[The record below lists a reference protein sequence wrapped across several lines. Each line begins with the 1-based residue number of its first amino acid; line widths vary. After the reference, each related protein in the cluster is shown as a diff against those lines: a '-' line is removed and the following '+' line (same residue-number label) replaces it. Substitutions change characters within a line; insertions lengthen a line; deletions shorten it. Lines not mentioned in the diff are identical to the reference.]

1 MAPSWMSMSPATP
14 AQSNPQTSPAHP
26 PLASLASKLGVLVLA
41 SRDLASRSAVASNPV
56 ALSVTTV
63 SMGLLG
69 IRALIARRN
78 LGGGGGG
85 GGGRSGSARKH
96 KGENFDTPGSA
107 LRVYKDGTAVPL
119 ETNDTTQK
127 TQKAAST
134 QKKSSN
140 LATRLQNDN
149 LKKRSV
155 VVVDLPPLLVLK
167 ATAGPSAGKTY
178 EADPYAGALVIG
190 RGGPCE
196 FALTND
202 PEVST
207 SHAEIDWNEED
218 RVWRI
223 RDVGSLNGTKL
234 NGAPLVSRGSEG
246 GSPFFTILEGDVIEL
261 GTKTQVLV
269 NLTSHEAQSSVPR
282 HAKHASTTTRDITT
296 SEPTPGNHA
305 IPSSAIPKPIGID
318 ASPVGKSEMV
328 VNRFGICYHAASLVG
343 AQGAQNM
350 PNEDAL
356 VADVPL
362 RTHPTLALF
371 AAIDGHCGPAAAAR
385 IQDLLPR
392 AVASAVTRNAGV
404 EGRLS
409 AEALADGMG
418 AVVLT
423 EALEKLDADLCA
435 SPDCEHCGAVACVVL
450 LWRTMPYNTDARSS
464 LERTSSVGN
473 DQAINT
479 PRRGV
484 RFGDPA
490 TLQGICATVGDS
502 RAVLLQDQLKG
513 PGSHRNGVDATF
525 LTGLHRLNVPSE
537 RKRIAKL
544 RGETRMRGGE
554 QRIFGLS
561 VSRALGD
568 AFVKRAD
575 KGFTGTPELS
585 SVFSMGP
592 SDAIIMA
599 TDGLWDF
606 CTEGQA
612 CRAWMN
618 ARNANAPKRW
628 DDVSSSSKAAAS
640 DAANSLI
647 ALKKSRRD
655 DASVLVIAPL
665 KFT

>member
-1 MAPSWMSMSPATP
+1 MVSPATP
-14 AQSNPQTSPAHP
+14 AQSNPHTSQAP

-41 SRDLASRSAVASNPV
+41 SRDLASQSAVASNPV

-78 LGGGGGG
+78 LG

-134 QKKSSN
+134 QKKSSKAAQN
-140 LATRLQNDN
+140 SALATRLQNDN

-269 NLTSHEAQSSVPR
+269 TLTSHEAQSSGFSLR
-282 HAKHASTTTRDITT
+282 H
-296 SEPTPGNHA
+296 
-305 IPSSAIPKPIGID
+305 
-318 ASPVGKSEMV
+318 
-328 VNRFGICYHAASLVG
+328 
-343 AQGAQNM
+343 
-350 PNEDAL
+350 
-356 VADVPL
+356 
-362 RTHPTLALF
+362 
-371 AAIDGHCGPAAAAR
+371 
-385 IQDLLPR
+385 
-392 AVASAVTRNAGV
+392 
-404 EGRLS
+404 
-409 AEALADGMG
+409 
-418 AVVLT
+418 
-423 EALEKLDADLCA
+423 
-435 SPDCEHCGAVACVVL
+435 
-450 LWRTMPYNTDARSS
+450 
-464 LERTSSVGN
+464 
-473 DQAINT
+473 
-479 PRRGV
+479 GV
-484 RFGDPA
+484 RPA
-490 TLQGICATVGDS
+490 
-502 RAVLLQDQLKG
+502 
-513 PGSHRNGVDATF
+513 
-525 LTGLHRLNVPSE
+525 
-537 RKRIAKL
+537 
-544 RGETRMRGGE
+544 
-554 QRIFGLS
+554 
-561 VSRALGD
+561 
-568 AFVKRAD
+568 
-575 KGFTGTPELS
+575 
-585 SVFSMGP
+585 
-592 SDAIIMA
+592 
-599 TDGLWDF
+599 
-606 CTEGQA
+606 
-612 CRAWMN
+612 
-618 ARNANAPKRW
+618 
-628 DDVSSSSKAAAS
+628 
-640 DAANSLI
+640 
-647 ALKKSRRD
+647 
-655 DASVLVIAPL
+655 
-665 KFT
+665 